1 MSARKLTYDELFER
15 LERAEAALEALRR
28 GEVDTLIGEAEPLV
42 VRQKS
47 AEDELDRLR
56 AEAERLAADWQATFD
71 ASNDA
76 IWILDNHQKVLRS
89 NRAAEAAFRVPMEKM
104 TGRRC
109 WELLHGTQRPIPGCP
124 FLPMRKSMQRESL
137 EVQIGKRWFSVTV
150 DPLRDAAG
158 RLTGAVHIA
167 RDITEAKKTEEAL
180 HESEEKYRLLAET
193 TRDIILLHDLE
204 GRITYVN
211 RAGLEMTGF
220 EASAAL
226 GKSIAE
232 FIPAEHLAA
241 MKDRRRRRRA
251 GEKGFYNYEA
261 EFLDKQGRRVP
272 VEVNSSP
279 LVRKGKQTEI
289 LIVAR
294 DITRRKRGEEALR
307 QSEERFRQLA
317 ESSPVGIYIIQDGLF
332 RYVNRAFTELTGYRT
347 DEIVGRLGPVEMTH
361 PEDRAELADS
371 LRRAAAGEPTKS
383 HFEFRGLRKDG
394 SVIYCE
400 VHGRL
405 TEFEGRP
412 EFIGTIIDISER
424 IRAEQRI
431 KESEETY
438 RNLFHN
444 AQVGLFRTRISDG
457 KILESN
463 EQLARMFGYETR
475 EEFIKE
481 YATAGNYVD
490 PGTRERMVEE
500 IKSKGYIENFE
511 ARFYRKDRSIFWAR
525 YSARIYPEKGWIEG
539 VAQDITEQKKSEEQ
553 KRRRLAELELLN
565 RVTSALRVART
576 VADAAPI
583 FLRETLAALDF
594 PAGSVWIYDASSGEL
609 RMEAAEGWFSGLPV
623 KALKPD
629 EGIAGL
635 VFSSGRAHV
644 SEDFSADAATHPD
657 MRAVIPPGWGGV
669 AVPIQAMER
678 PAGVFFVSYPSSR
691 RVQAEEVSLLESL
704 ARMAGIAIHRMALHE
719 ETLRKLGQLQT
730 MRTIDQTIANI
741 LDLGF
746 ALDIICAQVQE
757 KLAVDAVGV
766 LVYSPHELTLNWAA
780 GHGFRD
786 TAYRHAGARL
796 GEDYAGRAAL
806 EQRVVVVD
814 DIRGCEPPFGRLA
827 ALAGEDFVAY
837 AAAPLVTKG
846 KIKGVMEVF
855 QRSPARRG
863 KDWLEFFESLA
874 LQAAIAIDNLQLFE
888 SLQRGKVEL
897 MSAYEAAIEGWAKA
911 LDLRDKETEGHTR
924 RVTDLTETVA
934 RAMGVPDSQ
943 ILHMKRGALLHDVG
957 KIGIPDSILLKP
969 DKLTEEEWKVM
980 RRHPQLAY
988 EMISAIEYLKPAVE
1002 IPYCHH
1008 EKWDGTGYPRGLKG
1022 EQIPLAARIFAVVD
1036 VFDALTSDRPY
1047 RKAWTRQEALDYIRN
1062 EAGRHFDPKV
1072 VEVFMRVI
1080 AEQESGHK
1088 S

>member
-1 MSARKLTYDELFER
+1 MSSRELTYEELLER

-28 GEVDTLIGEAEPLV
+28 GEVDTLIGAVEPLV

-56 AEAERLAADWQATFD
+56 AEAERLAAEWQATFD
-71 ASNDA
+71 SSSDA
-76 IWILDNHQKVLRS
+76 IWILDAHQKVLRS
-89 NRAAEAAFRVPMEKM
+89 NRAAEAAFRVPVEKM

-109 WELLHGTQRPIPGCP
+109 WELVHGTQRPIPGCP
-124 FLPMRKSMQRESL
+124 FPSMRKSMRRESL
-137 EVQIGKRWFSVTV
+137 EMQIGERWFSVTV

-167 RDITEAKKTEEAL
+167 RDIT
-180 HESEEKYRLLAET
+180 
-193 TRDIILLHDLE
+193 
-204 GRITYVN
+204 
-211 RAGLEMTGF
+211 
-220 EASAAL
+220 
-226 GKSIAE
+226 
-232 FIPAEHLAA
+232 
-241 MKDRRRRRRA
+241 
-251 GEKGFYNYEA
+251 
-261 EFLDKQGRRVP
+261 
-272 VEVNSSP
+272 
-279 LVRKGKQTEI
+279 
-289 LIVAR
+289 
-294 DITRRKRGEEALR
+294 RRKRGEEALR
-307 QSEERFRQLA
+307 HSEERFRMLA

-332 RYVNRAFTELTGYRT
+332 RYVNRAFTELTGYRK

-361 PEDRAELADS
+361 PEDRAEIAER
-371 LRRAAAGEPTKS
+371 LRRAAAGEPEKG
-383 HFEFRGLRKDG
+383 HYEFRGLRKDG

-400 VHGRL
+400 VHGRM

-412 EFIGTIIDISER
+412 AFIGTIVDISER
-424 IRAEQRI
+424 MRAEERI
-431 KESEETY
+431 RESEETY

-457 KILESN
+457 KVLESN
-463 EQLARMFGYETR
+463 EQLARMFGYENR

-481 YATAGNYVD
+481 YITSANYVD

-525 YSARIYPEKGWIEG
+525 YSARIYPDKGWIEG
-539 VAQDITEQKKSEEQ
+539 VAEDITEQKKSEEQ
-553 KRRRLAELELLN
+553 KKRRLAEFELLN
-565 RVTSALRVART
+565 RVTSALQVART

-583 FLRETLAALDF
+583 FVRETLAALDF
-594 PAGSVWIYDASSGEL
+594 PAGSVWIYDAPSGEL
-609 RMEAAEGWFSGLPV
+609 RMEAAEGWITGLPV

-635 VFSSGRAHV
+635 VFSSGKTYI
-644 SEDFSADAATHPD
+644 SEDFSTDKATHPD
-657 MRAVIPPGWGGV
+657 MKAAIPLGWGGV
-669 AVPIQAMER
+669 AVPIQALEG

-704 ARMAGIAIHRMALHE
+704 ARMAGIAIHRMALHD

-741 LDLGF
+741 LDLRF

-757 KLAVDAVGV
+757 KLAVDAVGI

-780 GHGFRD
+780 GRGFRGA
-786 TAYRHAGARL
+786 AYRHAGARL
-796 GEDYAGRAAL
+796 GEDYAGRTAL
-806 EQRVVVVD
+806 EQRVIVVD
-814 DIRGCEPPFGRLA
+814 DIRHCEPPFARQA

-846 KIKGVMEVF
+846 KVKGVMEVF

-888 SLQRGKVEL
+888 SLQRSQVEL
-897 MSAYEAAIEGWAKA
+897 MSAYDAVIEGWARA
-911 LDLRDKETEGHTR
+911 LDLRDKEMEGHTR
-924 RVTDLTETVA
+924 RVTDLTEAVA
-934 RAMGVPDSQ
+934 RAMGVSDPQ
-943 ILHMKRGALLHDVG
+943 ILQMRRGALLHDVG

-969 DKLTEEEWKVM
+969 GKLTEEEWEVM
-980 RRHPQLAY
+980 RRHPRLAY
-988 EMISAIEYLKPAVE
+988 EMLSAIRYLAPAVE

-1036 VFDALTSDRPY
+1036 VYDAMTSDRPY
-1047 RKAWTRQEALDYIRN
+1047 RKARTRQEALDYIRN
-1062 EAGRHFDPKV
+1062 EGGRHFDPKV
-1072 VEVFMRVI
+1072 VEVFMRVV
-1080 AEQESGHK
+1080 AEEETGHK